1 MRLRE
6 KKAAEL
12 LGRFGAPFLP
22 EPPPD
27 GPRERPD
34 TESSLMITADPATQK
49 VLLLLSRKAVQAW
62 GQMVEKQPRELSREH
77 LEAGQPVEG
86 FVGRE
91 LARRAGFS
99 GTDQSRVEKLVAAAY
114 RLFVEMDCIWV
125 ELGFVKTRDGFCTV
139 RASVEV
145 DESAL
150 FRHPELE
157 GSLQNTSPLPRT
169 QREKAARAAKIE
181 YVELDGDLGIL
192 PGGIGF
198 GLAAVDLIHHIGGKP
213 ANVMDSGGEATP
225 QRIRD
230 MMDLLLDDPRVLA
243 VFGCRYAGL
252 TRADGW
258 AKLMI
263 QYIIEKNPQKPI
275 VLRLAGN
282 AEDEARKLFEDA
294 AQENATAFSKVVV
307 FHSNTPVDNAAR
319 EAVALVDMIQKGE
332 DPFSESPVAPAE
344 TPKPE
349 APNPPAPKRPDPDGR
364 NRSAGAEG
372 AGKGGG

>member
-1 MRLRE
+1 MRLKE
-6 KKAAEL
+6 SNAAEL
-12 LGRFGAPFLP
+12 LGRIGAPFLP
-22 EPPPD
+22 EPLPD
-27 GPRERPD
+27 KPRERPED
-34 TESSLMITADPATQK
+34 ECSLMVTADPATQK
-49 VLLLLSRKAVQAW
+49 ILVLLSRKVVQGW
-62 GQMVEKQPRELSREH
+62 GELAEKQPRELAREH
-77 LEAGQPVEG
+77 LEAGEPVEG

-91 LARRAGFS
+91 LARRAGFA
-99 GTDQSRVEKLVAAAY
+99 GADQSRVEKLVAAAH
-114 RLFVEMDCIWV
+114 RLFVDMDCIWV
-125 ELGFVKTRDGFCTV
+125 ELGFVKTRDGFFTV

-145 DESAL
+145 DGSAA

-157 GSLQNTSPLPRT
+157 GSLQTTCPLPRT
-169 QREKAARAAKIE
+169 QREKAARAAGIE
-181 YVELDGDLGIL
+181 YVELDGDLGLL
-192 PGGIGF
+192 PGGVGF

-225 QRIRD
+225 ERIKA

-258 AKLMI
+258 AKIMI
-263 QYIIEKNPQKPI
+263 KYIIDKKPQKPI

-294 AQENATAFSKVVV
+294 AQEHAQEFTRVVV

-332 DPFSESPVAPAE
+332 DPFAESSAASSE
-344 TPKPE
+344 TGKPE
-349 APNPPAPKRPDPDGR
+349 APFPPAPVKADADSG
-364 NRSAGAEG
+364 NRCAGARG
-372 AGKGGG
+372 AGNGGG